1 MTMEVHPHE
10 ANLNYFVPHDSK
22 WPIIGSVAL
31 GLMVFGAGNFVQQHG
46 NPVYGGGNGV
56 GGYILIAGVAIL
68 LYMLIGWWRDVIH
81 ESLSGLYS
89 RWVDRSFRW
98 GMFWFIASEVMFFAA
113 FFGALFYLR
122 LFVVPWLG
130 GEGEKLSTHE
140 VLWPDF
146 VNVWPLVLTP
156 SGETTTAMAPWGL
169 PLINTI
175 LLVSSSVTLTF
186 AHHAIKLNNKLKAL
200 NWMWPTLILGST
212 FLALQVT
219 EYHHAYTEMGLTLGS
234 GVYGSTFFMLTGFH
248 GMHVTLGTLMLLVM
262 TFRLAEGHFKPDQH
276 FAFEAAAWYWHFVDV
291 VWIGLFIF
299 VYCL

>member
-10 ANLNYFVPHDSK
+10 SELSYYVPHGSK
-22 WPIIGSVAL
+22 WPFIGSIGL

-56 GGYILIAGVAIL
+56 GGYFLLVGVAVL
-68 LYMLIGWWRDVIH
+68 LYILVGWWREVIL
-81 ESLSGLYS
+81 ESLGGMHSN
-89 RWVDRSFRW
+89 WMERSFRW

-122 LFVVPWLG
+122 LFAVPWLG
-130 GEGEKLSTHE
+130 GEGAKLSTHE
-140 VLWPDF
+140 WLWPDF
-146 VNVWPLVLTP
+146 VNTWPLTLTP
-156 SGETTTAMAPWGL
+156 GGETTTAMAPWGL
-169 PLINTI
+169 PLVNTI
-175 LLVSSSVTLTF
+175 LLVSSSITLTY
-186 AHHAIKLNNKLKAL
+186 AHHAIKNNNKLKAL
-200 NWMWPTLILGST
+200 NWMWPTLILGGG

-262 TFRLAEGHFKPDQH
+262 TFRLAEGHFKPDKH

>member
-10 ANLNYFVPHDSK
+10 VEQTYYVPHDSK

-46 NPVYGGGNGV
+46 NPTYGGGNGV
-56 GGYILIAGVAIL
+56 GGYILLAGIAIL
-68 LYMLIGWWRDVIH
+68 LYMLIGWWRDVIR
-81 ESLSGLYS
+81 ESLAGMYS
-89 RWVDRSFRW
+89 HWVDRSFRW

-130 GEGEKLSTHE
+130 GEGEKLATHE
-140 VLWPDF
+140 LLWPNF
-146 VNVWPLVLTP
+146 VNTWPLVLTP
-156 SGETTTAMAPWGL
+156 GGETTVAMPPWGL
-169 PLINTI
+169 PLVNTI

-186 AHHAIKLNNKLKAL
+186 AHHAIKDNNKVKAL
-200 NWMWPTLILGST
+200 NWMWPTLILGGT
-212 FLALQVT
+212 FLFLQGM

-248 GMHVTLGTLMLLVM
+248 GMHVTLGTIMLLVM
-262 TFRLAEGHFKPDQH
+262 TFRIAESHFTADKH